1 MIVQRISMRST
12 VNPTDNYVESYADTK
27 LPLLL
32 MRHIPDSAD
41 CLYRQR
47 ERKRENGR
55 GCSKGTEKEECIGCR
70 RRRDTARRPSSSSSL
85 SSTSAYSLSRRN
97 KQLGQRKPNGAIRR
111 TDYVRKPAK
120 RKDIR
125 AIDKRINRRE

>member
-1 MIVQRISMRST
+1 MQVAEDDGIATQ
-12 VNPTDNYVESYADTK
+12 
-27 LPLLL
+27 
-32 MRHIPDSAD
+32 
-41 CLYRQR
+41 C
-47 ERKRENGR
+47 
-55 GCSKGTEKEECIGCR
+55 
-70 RRRDTARRPSSSSSL
+70 PSSLSL
-85 SSTSAYSLSRRN
+85 SSTSAYCLSRGN